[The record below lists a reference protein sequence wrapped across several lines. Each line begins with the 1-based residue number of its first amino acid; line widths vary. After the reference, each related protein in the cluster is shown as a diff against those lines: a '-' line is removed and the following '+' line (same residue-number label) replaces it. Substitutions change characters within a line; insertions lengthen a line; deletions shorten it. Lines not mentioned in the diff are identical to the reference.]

1 MGSSVGDL
9 PHDPRSETA
18 DQPIQPAPR
27 TRPAPRG
34 TASYQRKRAVKACQ
48 VCRARRTKCD
58 NLKPSCSF
66 CLKVGAKCIQSPV
79 DLSSFDPASLKI
91 LERLDDLEELM
102 RSVSVQNTELP
113 HKIRAVDTS
122 QPSIRPSE
130 ATNSLRDVNEQQATA
145 LPLSIDTIIPPPPGR
160 IISMELFSRKL
171 SPEQEHYSLLHP
183 DQTVVSAISPASTIG
198 ILDMEPRRVN
208 DLLDSFFSFV
218 HVKNPILDETSTRH
232 MVLSTIMNGVDWS
245 PESCLALLVCALG
258 SLSTSFGPSHD
269 AMPGTIAY
277 NNAMAFFQA
286 AQKRLGLLI
295 SSDELIGPQC
305 LFLAGVFMMCVFQPL
320 KAWRYFLQALAGCQ
334 QLPFLAQENQ
344 EKYHGISDG
353 SHPQD
358 HAIDTLQQAV
368 YWSAWKS
375 EREVRST
382 NYMPDFVNDMSTNI
396 YPPFFPTPPAPRTEL
411 DTSADPRRER
421 EQISWYFY
429 LAEISLR
436 RLTAR
441 MSAGMMELQAQHEDQ
456 QSFLAAMAAVVPEHE
471 AQVNSWISSLPP
483 NLSFEAPPEED
494 DVCRFVLR
502 GHAINLFE
510 LIYWPFISAYLTCED
525 LSRSFASTSSNIAHY
540 AERSL
545 HYHLVRL
552 KLNKPGYRHRH
563 HGTNPMMQTC
573 SRSALVL
580 LGASIKCETTRAQG
594 TDRGGTTVTLPQG
607 WQEGID
613 DIVDL
618 LDYWGNETRDFG
630 KIRTVLDQ
638 GRMPANGSASW
649 TYAPQTYM

>member
-1 MGSSVGDL
+1 
-9 PHDPRSETA
+9 
-18 DQPIQPAPR
+18 
-27 TRPAPRG
+27 
-34 TASYQRKRAVKACQ
+34 
-48 VCRARRTKCD
+48 
-58 NLKPSCSF
+58 
-66 CLKVGAKCIQSPV
+66 
-79 DLSSFDPASLKI
+79 
-91 LERLDDLEELM
+91 
-102 RSVSVQNTELP
+102 
-113 HKIRAVDTS
+113 
-122 QPSIRPSE
+122 
-130 ATNSLRDVNEQQATA
+130 
-145 LPLSIDTIIPPPPGR
+145 
-160 IISMELFSRKL
+160 
-171 SPEQEHYSLLHP
+171 
-183 DQTVVSAISPASTIG
+183 
-198 ILDMEPRRVN
+198 
-208 DLLDSFFSFV
+208 
-218 HVKNPILDETSTRH
+218 
-232 MVLSTIMNGVDWS
+232 
-245 PESCLALLVCALG
+245 
-258 SLSTSFGPSHD
+258 
-269 AMPGTIAY
+269 MPGTIAY

-441 MSAGMMELQAQHEDQ
+441 MSAGMMELQAQHENQ

-502 GHAINLFE
+502 GHAINF
-510 LIYWPFISAYLTCED
+510 
-525 LSRSFASTSSNIAHY
+525 
-540 AERSL
+540 
-545 HYHLVRL
+545 
-552 KLNKPGYRHRH
+552 
-563 HGTNPMMQTC
+563 
-573 SRSALVL
+573 ALVL
-580 LGASIKCETTRAQG
+580 LGASIKSETTRAQG